1 MTTINPIV
9 QIRATL
15 VDTATPSLLTTAT
28 GGTISYEDLYAAN
41 DEDAALT
48 VRQAAGILA
57 GYFAQ
62 QPSSVNGGGEGVAW
76 DRSRYEF
83 YAAIAAGRG
92 GGLATSASP
101 LTMVPVKG
109 LTAQVDEYSR

>member
-1 MTTINPIV
+1 MTALNPIV

-15 VDTATPSLLTTAT
+15 VDTSTPSLLSAAT
-28 GGTISYEDLYAAN
+28 GGTVAYEDLYAAN
-41 DEDAALT
+41 ADDIAAT

-92 GGLATSASP
+92 GGLAVAPSP
-101 LTMVPVKG
+101 ITMVPVAG
-109 LTAQVDEYSR
+109 LTRGDEYSR